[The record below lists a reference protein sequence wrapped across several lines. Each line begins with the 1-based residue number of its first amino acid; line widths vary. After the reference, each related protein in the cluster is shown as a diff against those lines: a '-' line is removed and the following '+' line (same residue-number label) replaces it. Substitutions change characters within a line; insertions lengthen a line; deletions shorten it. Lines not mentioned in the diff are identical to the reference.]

1 MTPRQRQVLNAIE
14 EFRDRYGL
22 SPSIR
27 EIGTAIGLKS
37 SSTTH
42 SHIQSLVE
50 AGLLEEMLP
59 PGHPGAANRN
69 LRLTPAGQ
77 KARARM
83 KAETEA
89 L

>member
-1 MTPRQRQVLNAIE
+1 MTPRQRQVLDAIE
-14 EFRDRYGL
+14 TFRDQYGL

-27 EIGTAIGLKS
+27 EIGTAIGVSS

-42 SHIQSLVE
+42 SHVQSLIRE
-50 AGLLEEMLP
+50 GLLEEMLP

-69 LRLTPAGQ
+69 LRLTAAGM
-77 KARARM
+77 KAR
-83 KAETEA
+83 TEA

>member
-1 MTPRQRQVLNAIE
+1 MTPRQRQVLDAIE

-27 EIGTAIGLKS
+27 EIGSAIGLSS

-42 SHIQSLVE
+42 SHVQSLIND
-50 AGLLEEMLP
+50 GLLEEMLP

-69 LRLTPAGQ
+69 LRLTAAGQ
-77 KARARM
+77 KARGNM
-83 KAETEA
+83 KAETEP